1 MKNLNRWLVKLLQ
14 ALIRVLERSERV
26 YTPKTQVEDRTATNT
41 STEVRGVN
49 LLLIRDTFTKESTI
63 GKLFINGERFC
74 DTLENPW
81 LDNQRNISCIPEG
94 QYKVRLRL
102 ARESATRD
110 YLHLL
115 VQDVPNRDWI
125 LFHRGNTAKDTSG
138 CILVGNGREQDIVE
152 NSRLAMDLVIKE
164 ILNLGGENINLIIKN
179 K

>member
-1 MKNLNRWLVKLLQ
+1 LEEINKWLVKLLQ
-14 ALIRVLERSERV
+14 ALIRVLERRERV
-26 YTPKTQVEDRTATNT
+26 YTPKTQVKVKTALKKP
-41 STEVRGVN
+41 TEGKGVN
-49 LLLIRDTFTKESTI
+49 LLLIRDTFTKKSTI
-63 GKLFINGERFC
+63 GKLHINGETFC

-115 VQDVPNRDWI
+115 VQDVPNRKWI
-125 LFHRGNTAKDTSG
+125 LVHIGNYPSQTQG
-138 CILVGNGREQDIVE
+138 CILVGNGREQDAVN

-164 ILNLGGENINLIIKN
+164 ILNLDGENINLIIKN